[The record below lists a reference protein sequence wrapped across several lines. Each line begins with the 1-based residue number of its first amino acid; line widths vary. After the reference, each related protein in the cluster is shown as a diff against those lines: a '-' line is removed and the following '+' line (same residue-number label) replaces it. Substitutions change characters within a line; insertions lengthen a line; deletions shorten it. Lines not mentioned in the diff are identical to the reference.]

1 MDQLMKD
8 VTLTKEQRLEL
19 EHIRLQADS
28 YTADQLDELFAK
40 YGVTAL
46 ATGNPLTHPFPF
58 NLMFSTQ
65 IGPEGTLQ
73 GFLRPETAQGM
84 FMNYRRLLDYNGRKF
99 PFAAA
104 QVGTGFRNEISPRAG
119 LLRVREFPMAEIEH
133 FCNPNDKRHPKFAKV
148 SHLVLPLFSREHQ
161 QGDGKLLNITRG
173 DAEGLRRSEGGGG
186 AGRHQQRDAGV
197 LHGAH
202 VPVPAACGHR
212 AREAALP
219 PAPADGDGALRVGLL
234 GRRGEAVVRLDGV
247 SGHR

>member
-1 MDQLMKD
+1 MDQLLKD
-8 VTLTKEQRLEL
+8 VTLTKEQRLDL

-28 YTADQLDELFAK
+28 YSADELDELFAK
-40 YGVTAL
+40 YEVTAL

-133 FCNPNDKRHPKFAKV
+133 FCNPKDKKHPKFAKV
-148 SHLVLPLFSREHQ
+148 AHLVLPLFSRDHQ
-161 QGDGKLLNITRG
+161 QGDGKLLNITCM
-173 DAEGLRRSEGGGG
+173 
-186 AGRHQQRDAGV
+186 
-197 LHGAH
+197 
-202 VPVPAACGHR
+202 CGI
-212 AREAALP
+212 EN
-219 PAPADGDGALRVGLL
+219 
-234 GRRGEAVVRLDGV
+234 
-247 SGHR
+247 